1 MRTRVALCVGWLL
14 LATIIAQGQDISS
27 WPCSEELTKSEGDNH
42 RIRVSTGVSERMIDK
57 RVLPD
62 TRDLKGSRVDSTVIV
77 RVLIDK
83 KGVVRCA
90 DAVHGDASLVQ
101 RSIDAAQRWK
111 FRPYTLNGEP
121 IIVET
126 PIEFVFK
133 KDSVKAR

>member
-1 MRTRVALCVGWLL
+1 MRKRAALCVGWLL
-14 LATIIAQGQDISS
+14 LATIIAQGQDTSTWS
-27 WPCSEELTKSEGDNH
+27 CSEELTKSEGDNH

-57 RVLPD
+57 KVLPD
-62 TRDLKGSRVDSTVIV
+62 TRDLKRSRVDSTVIV

-90 DAVHGDASLVQ
+90 DAVQGDASLVQ

-111 FRPYTLNGEP
+111 FRPFTLNGEP

-133 KDSVKAR
+133 KGSVKAR